1 MDQGIRKLFA
11 VLLLLA
17 LPLQSLAQGNFLTAS
32 NQDEF
37 LPVEDA
43 YKVQV
48 DLIDAQTLKVLWQI
62 APEYYLYQHQFAFAL
77 KPESRAPG
85 VSARY
90 SAAIDKTDEYFGD
103 VKVYYE
109 FSDIDL
115 SRSDPLGETRCD

>member
-17 LPLQSLAQGNFLTAS
+17 LPLQSLAQTNFLTAS

-37 LPVEDA
+37 LPVEEA

-77 KPESRAPG
+77 KPES
-85 VSARY
+85 
-90 SAAIDKTDEYFGD
+90 
-103 VKVYYE
+103 
-109 FSDIDL
+109 
-115 SRSDPLGETRCD
+115 